1 MLTVIISV
9 FLLISFSIYFI
20 RNRKA
25 VEKLLRGYG
34 AYDIYS
40 MHRWVEEAK
49 QFELSD
55 INETCIVY
63 ELT

>member
-1 MLTVIISV
+1 MLIVIISV

-25 VEKLLRGYG
+25 VEKLIRGYG